1 MVPAPSSSRKK
12 PMSTRAKVKPRP
24 MTTPSIA
31 DGRTLFLDAYASARP
46 RMMQFTTISGRN
58 RPRDDAS
65 DGRNACMDRS
75 IMVTKVA
82 MIVMNAAI
90 RILSGIIL
98 RIAEITILEQ
108 MRTTVAA
115 APMPIAFC
123 REVVV
128 ASVGQRPIVCMKTG
142 LSRITPDFSCSENFI
157 VAFPP

>member
-1 MVPAPSSSRKK
+1 
-12 PMSTRAKVKPRP
+12 
-24 MTTPSIA
+24 
-31 DGRTLFLDAYASARP
+31 
-46 RMMQFTTISGRN
+46 
-58 RPRDDAS
+58 
-65 DGRNACMDRS
+65 MDRS

-82 MIVMNAAI
+82 MIVMNAAM

-157 VAFPP
+157 WLFLLNPE

>member
-1 MVPAPSSSRKK
+1 
-12 PMSTRAKVKPRP
+12 
-24 MTTPSIA
+24 
-31 DGRTLFLDAYASARP
+31 
-46 RMMQFTTISGRN
+46 
-58 RPRDDAS
+58 
-65 DGRNACMDRS
+65 MDRS

-115 APMPIAFC
+115 AAPMPIAFC

-128 ASVGQRPIVCMKTG
+128 ASVGQKTDR
-142 LSRITPDFSCSENFI
+142 LHENRVIEDNARFQLFRKFHL
-157 VAFPP
+157 AFLLNPE